1 MKTVV
6 QYRVTDPE
14 RYVYGFRDPENVLK
28 LNTLS
33 EAVDIIAG
41 YGIDLVYG
49 GERGEVEAKI
59 LRACSVA

>member
-1 MKTVV
+1 MH
-6 QYRVTDPE
+6 
-14 RYVYGFRDPENVLK
+14 GFRDPENVLK
-28 LNTLS
+28 LNTPRRPS
-33 EAVDIIAG
+33 TIIAG